1 MRTGEARRLAMM
13 TRPPQTAAL
22 SPRPP
27 GLGRV
32 PLFHDLDDSA
42 QGDLTRLCA
51 WKRHDAGE
59 QILDRE
65 SDSRDVYFVV
75 EGTARIMIYTA
86 SGREVALDD
95 VEAGGFFGELAAFD
109 GAPRSASVMAITPC
123 WIAAL
128 SAEHFLRVLGEHP
141 ALALVVMRRLAA
153 IIRAATDR
161 IVALSTLGANNRV
174 QADLLRLALTAGVDP
189 AGHAVI
195 APIPIHADM
204 ASRVSTSRETVAR
217 VLNDLA
223 RQGLVTRRRDALVVN
238 DVARLE
244 MIVQEVLE

>member
-1 MRTGEARRLAMM
+1 
-13 TRPPQTAAL
+13 
-22 SPRPP
+22 
-27 GLGRV
+27 LGRV
-32 PLFHDLDDSA
+32 PLFGDLDDSV
-42 QGDLTRLCA
+42 QRDLTRLCA

-59 QILDRE
+59 QILDRD

-109 GAPRSASVMAITPC
+109 GAPRSASVLAVTPC

-128 SAEHFLRVLGEHP
+128 SAEHFLRVLGDHP
-141 ALALVVMRRLAA
+141 TLALVVMRRLAA

-161 IVALSTLGANNRV
+161 IVELSTLGANNRV
-174 QADLLRLALTAGVDP
+174 QADLLRQALTAGVDS
-189 AGHAVI
+189 AGRAVI

-223 RQGLVTRRRDALVVN
+223 RQGLVTRQRDSLVVN

-244 MIVQEVLE
+244 MIVQEVLG